1 MCREQRLA
9 RHLLQGALVHLR
21 ALSDPALVISLRARD
36 ADALAALY
44 DRHGPC
50 LFALAS
56 CILREHPA
64 CAAEAE
70 DVVATVFA
78 EAWEYPDRLA
88 IEGTS
93 ARTWLTFRVR
103 DGALARRSAL
113 SPRPSPT
120 PAPAA
125 PAAIGGP
132 AVRLAYFDGL
142 SVTQIGAQWRT
153 GSAAAAR
160 ALAEDMRALLSHL
173 AEADD
178 AETGKRDT

>member
-1 MCREQRLA
+1 
-9 RHLLQGALVHLR
+9 VHLR
-21 ALSDPALVISLRARD
+21 APTDPELVTRLRVRD
-36 ADALAALY
+36 PDAQAALY
-44 DRHGPC
+44 DRYGPG

-70 DVVATVFA
+70 DVVAAVFA
-78 EAWEYPDRLA
+78 EAWDHPARLG
-88 IEGTS
+88 IGGTS
-93 ARTWLTFRVR
+93 ARAWLTFRVR
-103 DGALARRSAL
+103 EGALTRRSAL
-113 SPRPSPT
+113 SPT
-120 PAPAA
+120 PALAA

-142 SVTQIGAQWRT
+142 SVTQIGAHLQT
-153 GSAAAAR
+153 GSAAASR

>member
-1 MCREQRLA
+1 M
-9 RHLLQGALVHLR
+9 HLR
-21 ALSDPALVISLRARD
+21 APSDPDLVISLRARD
-36 ADALAALY
+36 PDALAALY

-64 CAAEAE
+64 RPTEAE
-70 DVVATVFA
+70 DVVARVFA
-78 EAWEYPDRLA
+78 EAWEHPDRLA

-93 ARTWLTFRVR
+93 ARAWLTFRVR

-125 PAAIGGP
+125 PAGIGGP

-142 SVTQIGAQWRT
+142 SVTQIGAQWQT

-178 AETGKRDT
+178 AGERDP